1 MPSDVLKAELM
12 LYAELQ
18 LHLLSNYR
26 GQYVVIHEGKHEVWH
41 CYQDAIKW
49 GYMTYGTK
57 PFLCKQILDPEP
69 RVFL

>member
-1 MPSDVLKAELM
+1 MPSDVLEVELKRFAELK
-12 LYAELQ
+12 LWLLQ
-18 LHLLSNYR
+18 NYR
-26 GQYVVIHEGKHEVWH
+26 GNFAVIHGQEVEVWH

-69 RVFL
+69 RIYL